1 MNNITRQIFR
11 AVYEGK
17 WLYVEYCN
25 KKSEQV
31 SRFWIGIKDILK
43 NKDGT
48 LYTLQCSGL
57 HLHTY
62 TLADNMLLSVE
73 RILSAS
79 IVNGTYMPINQHL
92 VDDIDCNPAK
102 YELLFDGS
110 ANFKILNYLADC
122 NKFESIPSLNNDFC
136 LIENLDDNVLRS
148 NPQEYRLSD
157 TQYREIVDA
166 FNKKLNIKQKKHQM
180 EGQLCLNK
188 LSLYTRKGL
197 YVLAYREIFL
207 NVEKHTLEISNEI
220 SI

>member
-73 RILSAS
+73 GITS
-79 IVNGTYMPINQHL
+79 T
-92 VDDIDCNPAK
+92 AK
-102 YELLFDGS
+102 
-110 ANFKILNYLADC
+110 
-122 NKFESIPSLNNDFC
+122 
-136 LIENLDDNVLRS
+136 
-148 NPQEYRLSD
+148 
-157 TQYREIVDA
+157 
-166 FNKKLNIKQKKHQM
+166 
-180 EGQLCLNK
+180 
-188 LSLYTRKGL
+188 
-197 YVLAYREIFL
+197 
-207 NVEKHTLEISNEI
+207 
-220 SI
+220 

>member
-73 RILSAS
+73 GLFSAAY
-79 IVNGTYMPINQHL
+79 IARLKNT
-92 VDDIDCNPAK
+92 A
-102 YELLFDGS
+102 
-110 ANFKILNYLADC
+110 
-122 NKFESIPSLNNDFC
+122 SLPTDKHRRLYVRYRV
-136 LIENLDDNVLRS
+136 LIEQL
-148 NPQEYRLSD
+148 P
-157 TQYREIVDA
+157 
-166 FNKKLNIKQKKHQM
+166 KLI
-180 EGQLCLNK
+180 LC
-188 LSLYTRKGL
+188 S
-197 YVLAYREIFL
+197 VVQF
-207 NVEKHTLEISNEI
+207 
-220 SI
+220 